1 MSEDKSLNKK
11 SILFFWGGKALFR
24 GNVVDNTTHQH
35 HAAQIVI
42 SIKKDFKL
50 FYDNKWSI
58 HRGVIIA
65 PDVPHQLLSSDHR
78 QLLLLIDHETKIA
91 KRLSEKLLKGS
102 NVKSLD
108 DFLARTGFKELISR
122 DHNFSCHQANILF
135 NKIIDFLL
143 GSEEVSS
150 PAIDSRIKKALDIMK
165 GLHIKKASTKEIARS
180 VCLSESRFIHLFS
193 EQIGIPVRRY
203 LLWLRIAEGITN
215 IVDDP
220 SLTDAAHNLG
230 FADSAHFSR
239 TFRRIFG
246 MKPSKIFKNSQFIQV
261 ISCLN

>member
-1 MSEDKSLNKK
+1 MLK
-11 SILFFWGGKALFR
+11 

-35 HAAQIVI
+35 HAVQIVI

-58 HRGVIIA
+58 HRAVIIA
-65 PDVPHQLLSSDHR
+65 PDVPHQLLSPDHR

-91 KRLSEKLLKGS
+91 KRLSEKLLKDR

-108 DFLARTGFKELISR
+108 EFLARTGFKELISR
-122 DHNFSCHQANILF
+122 DYNFSCQQANFLF

-143 GSEEVSS
+143 GSKEVSS
-150 PAIDSRIKKALDIMK
+150 PAIDSRIKKALDLMK
-165 GLHIKKASTKEIARS
+165 GLHIKKVSTKEIARS

-215 IVDDP
+215 IVDEP
-220 SLTDAAHNLG
+220 SLTDAAYNLG
-230 FADSAHFSR
+230 FSDSAHFSR
-239 TFRRIFG
+239 TFKSIFG
-246 MKPSKIFKNSQFIQV
+246 LKPSKIFKNSQFIQV